1 MSFVQGK
8 CESCGG
14 ILTVDPSLKA
24 ANCPFCGT
32 AYVVQDSINYYNT
45 TIKVETMH
53 ADVVNITDETSSE
66 ARIKAAE
73 AYMRMGKFSSAE
85 KEYKYVTELAPQNH
99 LGWLGLIEARTDN
112 YTRRIKSKTKLGE
125 LIEYSN
131 AVRAL
136 APNDSG
142 NNLLVKWNKYLN
154 SEEEKNKLEI
164 ESIAKEISEYEELLE
179 ELSERINA
187 FSSQIEKD
195 ERRLSFLIRSYP
207 IDDTNNPKNPAGILA
222 IGIIFL
228 FFGPIMLYAAWQ
240 ISVVFILIGAG
251 ATILG
256 IIGKKR
262 LNEFKNEAKH
272 LREDIDNSTRKI
284 TGITKRKE
292 DVKQDVL
299 KTQKLL
305 NEYK

>member
-154 SEEEKNKLEI
+154 SEEEKNELE
-164 ESIAKEISEYEELLE
+164 KETIVKELSEKENLLE

-207 IDDTNNPKNPAGILA
+207 IDDSNNPKNPTGFLV
-222 IGIIFL
+222 IGIIIL
-228 FFGPIMLYAAWQ
+228 FFGPMMLLAAWQ
-240 ISVVFILIGAG
+240 ISVGFILVGAG
-251 ATILG
+251 VTTIG

-262 LNEFKNEAKH
+262 LNGYKNVAKH
-272 LREDIDNSTRKI
+272 LREDIENSKKKI
-284 TGITKRKE
+284 KGITKRKE
-292 DVKQDVL
+292 DVTQDVL

>member
-154 SEEEKNKLEI
+154 SEEEKNELEK
-164 ESIAKEISEYEELLE
+164 ETIAKELSEKENLLE

-207 IDDTNNPKNPAGILA
+207 IDDSNNPKNPTGFLV
-222 IGIIFL
+222 IGIIIL
-228 FFGPIMLYAAWQ
+228 FFGPMMLLAAWQ
-240 ISVVFILIGAG
+240 ISVGFILVGAG
-251 ATILG
+251 VTTIG

-262 LNEFKNEAKH
+262 LNGYKNEAKH
-272 LREDIDNSTRKI
+272 LREDIENSKKKI
-284 TGITKRKE
+284 KGITKRKE
-292 DVKQDVL
+292 DVTQDVL

>member
-164 ESIAKEISEYEELLE
+164 ETIVKEISEYEELLE
-179 ELSERINA
+179 ELSERIND

-207 IDDTNNPKNPAGILA
+207 IDDTNNPKNPTGFLV
-222 IGIIFL
+222 IGIIIL
-228 FFGPIMLYAAWQ
+228 FFGPMMLLAAWQ
-240 ISVVFILIGAG
+240 ISVGFILVGAG
-251 ATILG
+251 VTTIG

-262 LNEFKNEAKH
+262 LNGYKNEAKH

-284 TGITKRKE
+284 TGITTRKE
-292 DVKQDVL
+292 DVTQDVL